1 MTSAIAD
8 HSFQSALAVP
18 TVRRLDNG
26 LTIIVQQTPT
36 DAVNLSLWFRV
47 GSAVESDTINGMA
60 HYLEHMIFKGTDQLQ
75 PGEFERRIEA
85 RGGVTNAATS
95 QDYTHFYLTSAPSDF
110 AALAPL
116 QIELVLNPRLA
127 QSEFERERPVILE
140 EIARAQDNPRRRIF
154 ARSMAMTF
162 DRLPYR
168 RPVLGTA
175 QVVESLTADQMQ
187 DFHQY
192 WYQPERITAVAVGN
206 LPEEELI
213 QTVTA
218 GFEQALA
225 RRSRSDES
233 RNPATQ
239 VTRSAPEAPF
249 ASIQRHRYVDASLQ
263 QARLVLSWRV
273 PGLTD
278 VEQTNTLDV
287 LTSILA
293 RGRLSRLVRDLR
305 EQQQLVTSIA
315 SSNMSYW
322 QQGVFT
328 IAASLPTANI
338 EAVESAIV
346 DHLKRLQESP
356 VAPEELQRVQTQVAN
371 RYVFGS
377 ESPSDLAGL
386 YGYYQ
391 TLTGQLHHAV
401 HYPHAIQQLTPKDIQ
416 TAAQTYLSTQA
427 YGALQIVPDSDL
439 AAD

>member
-1 MTSAIAD
+1 MTVAIAD
-8 HSFQSALAVP
+8 DPLQSALAVP
-18 TVRRLDNG
+18 TVRRLENG
-26 LTIIVQQTPT
+26 LTIIAQQTPV

-47 GSAVESDTINGMA
+47 GSAIESDTINGMA
-60 HYLEHMIFKGTDQLQ
+60 HFLEHMIFKGTARLS

-95 QDYTHFYLTSAPSDF
+95 QDYTHFYLTSAPQDF

-127 QSEFERERPVILE
+127 KADFARERSVVLE
-140 EIARAQDNPRRRIF
+140 EILRAHDNPRRRTF
-154 ARSMAMTF
+154 SRSMAVAF
-162 DRLPYR
+162 EKLPYR
-168 RPVLGTA
+168 RPVLGTTD
-175 QVVESLTADQMQ
+175 VVESFTAQQMR

-206 LPEEELI
+206 LPVEQLI
-213 QTVTA
+213 QTITQ

-225 RRSRSDES
+225 RRQLSPDS

-239 VTRSAPEAPF
+239 VRRSAPEPPF
-249 ASIQRHRYVDASLQ
+249 QKIERHTYVDASLQ

-273 PGLTD
+273 PGLAEVERTD
-278 VEQTNTLDV
+278 VLDV
-287 LTSILA
+287 LASILA
-293 RGRLSRLVRDLR
+293 RGRLSRLVQDLR

-315 SSNMSYW
+315 ASNMSYW

-328 IAASLPTANI
+328 IAANLPTKNI
-338 EAVESAIV
+338 EKVELAIIQ
-346 DHLKRLQESP
+346 HLQQLQATP
-356 VAPEELQRVQTQVAN
+356 VTVTELKRVQTQVAN

-391 TLTGQLHHAV
+391 TLTGQLHHALI
-401 HYPHAIQQLTPKDIQ
+401 YPAIIQRLTPQDIQ
-416 TAAQTYLSTQA
+416 SAAQTYLSPRA
-427 YGALQIVPDSDL
+427 YGALQIFPDR
-439 AAD
+439 A

>member
-1 MTSAIAD
+1 MTSAIA
-8 HSFQSALAVP
+8 HPSFQSALAVP

-26 LTIIVQQTPT
+26 LTIIAQQTPT
-36 DAVNLSLWFRV
+36 DAVSLNLWFRV
-47 GSAVESDTINGMA
+47 GSAIESDSINGMA
-60 HYLEHMIFKGTDQLQ
+60 HFLEHMLFKGTEQLPQ
-75 PGEFERRIEA
+75 GEFERRIEA
-85 RGGVTNAATS
+85 RGGVANAATS
-95 QDYTHFYLTSAPSDF
+95 QDYTHFYFTSAPPDF

-127 QSEFERERPVILE
+127 ALDFERERSVILE
-140 EIARAQDNPRRRIF
+140 EIARANDNPRRRIF

-175 QVVESLTADQMQ
+175 EVVESLTAPQMQ
-187 DFHQY
+187 DFHRY

-213 QTVTA
+213 QTVAA

-225 RRSRSDES
+225 RRQRVDES

-239 VTRSAPEAPF
+239 VCRSAPEAPF
-249 ASIQRHRYVDASLQ
+249 AAIQRHDFTDAALQ

-273 PGLTD
+273 PGLAD
-278 VEQTNTLDV
+278 VEQTNALDV

-315 SSNMSYW
+315 ASNMSYW

-328 IAASLPTANI
+328 IAVSLPPENI
-338 EAVESAIV
+338 ETVEAAILAHV
-346 DHLKRLQESP
+346 QRLQTDP
-356 VAPEELQRVQTQVAN
+356 VAPAELQRVQTQVAN

-401 HYPHAIQQLTPKDIQ
+401 HYPNEVQRLTPADIQ

-427 YGALQIVPDSDL
+427 YGALQILPI
-439 AAD
+439 AE